1 MKTIEQLITAHQN
14 AKLESKKT
22 LFDIKNYIKKNYDQ
36 EECEKHFG
44 YIKLLLSTQQNAQM
58 LTTQETNKTPDIWE
72 YLEQSLI

>member
-14 AKLESKKT
+14 AELESKKA
-22 LFDIKNYIKKNYDQ
+22 LLNIKNYIKENHDQ

-58 LTTQETNKTPDIWE
+58 LKTQETNKTLNIWK